1 MIGREHGIPK
11 RKENLTIIVGA
22 PEVHDALDSA
32 IVAAGLSLQLDSRPQ
47 TRRELCS
54 ANEPKARWKSLIKKK
69 IKSCYSIMIV
79 STLKATC
86 DTSFIALFLKV
97 HFCIF

>member
-1 MIGREHGIPK
+1 MESQT
-11 RKENLTIIVGA
+11 RKENLTIIVST

-54 ANEPKARWKSLIKKK
+54 ANEPKAKRKSLIKQK
-69 IKSCYSIMIV
+69 IV
-79 STLKATC
+79 P
-86 DTSFIALFLKV
+86 LFNLDCI
-97 HFCIF
+97 HFEGNL